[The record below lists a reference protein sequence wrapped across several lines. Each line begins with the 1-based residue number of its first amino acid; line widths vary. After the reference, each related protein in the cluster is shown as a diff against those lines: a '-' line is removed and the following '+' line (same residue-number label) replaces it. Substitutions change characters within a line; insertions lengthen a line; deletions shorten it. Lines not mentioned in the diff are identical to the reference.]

1 MSTIQLRD
9 FLNYRFLSGLKAS
22 PCGEKA
28 AFVVTQCDEENN
40 TYRHDIWLWADGV
53 CKPLTATGKCDAF
66 LWENEEHLLLPVVS
80 KGNTCWKRLS
90 IADGTEEDAFT
101 LPFFVKTMQRLDDSH
116 WFFTARDK
124 QLPNKGCSVVEGL
137 PVRFNGLGYTS
148 SAVNSLYLYDCVSG
162 QIKKLSPE
170 GFHVTHA
177 APYGTCIAYS
187 GAAKEKLGVKFD
199 DVHLYDPATGADRT
213 VYEKKDLTI
222 LDLREV
228 DGQIMVVVRDRI
240 NFSFDQNPSFCILD
254 IEKKE
259 YNTIASPDFNPEN
272 AVLSDCTW
280 GMFPAFGGD
289 GKYLYCLATK
299 VNDVH
304 LVRIDTA
311 GTIETVCAHPGAVCC
326 FDVAAN
332 GTIYGIGQYGMKPA
346 ELYTL
351 GDSPRQLSDFNG
363 PVLAGKTISQPI
375 HMTVPYQEYTIDG
388 WVMPPANYDP
398 GKTYPAVLEIHGGP
412 KNVYSTV
419 FYHELQLLSA
429 QGYFVIFCNPV
440 GSDGKGTDFF
450 EAIRERYGTADYESL
465 MAFTDAAL
473 DAWPQI
479 DRARVAVTGGSYG
492 GFMTNWIIG
501 HTDRFVCAASQR
513 SISNF
518 ISFWGNA
525 DVGFN
530 SVTDKNGGD
539 IYHALDLLW
548 EQSPL
553 KYAER
558 AVTPTLFLHSDEDYR
573 CPLEQGVQMYTAVS
587 LTGTD
592 TRLVVFKG
600 ENHGLSR
607 GGKPANRIRRLEEML
622 RWFDLY
628 AGHSAAK

>member
-9 FLNYRFLSGLKAS
+9 FLNYRFLSGLSAS
-22 PCGEKA
+22 PDGSKA
-28 AFVVTQCDEENN
+28 ALVVTQCDEENN
-40 TYRHDIWLWADGV
+40 SYRHDIWLWANQS
-53 CKPLTATGKCDAF
+53 CKALTDTGKCDAF
-66 LWENEEHLLLPVVS
+66 LWEDDDHLLLPAIE
-80 KGNTCWKRLS
+80 KGNTCWKRLN
-90 IADGTEEDAFT
+90 ITDGTTEDAFT
-101 LPFFVKTMQRLDDSH
+101 LPFFAKSMQRLDSKR

-124 QLPNKGCSVVEGL
+124 KVPDKGCSVVEGL

-148 SAVNSLYLYDCVSG
+148 GAVNSLYLYDSASG
-162 QIKKLSPE
+162 ELKKLSPE

-177 APYGTCIAYS
+177 AKYGTGIAYS

-199 DVHLYDPATGADRT
+199 DIRLADPDAGTDRA
-213 VYEKKDLTI
+213 VYEKKDLVI

-228 DGQIMVVVRDRI
+228 DSQLMVVVRDRI
-240 NFSFDQNPSFCILD
+240 NFSFDQNPAFCILD
-254 IEKKE
+254 MEKGE
-259 YNTIASPDFNPEN
+259 YITVATPDFNPEN
-272 AVLSDCTW
+272 AALSDCTW

-289 GKYLYCLATK
+289 GTHLYCLATK

-304 LVRIDTA
+304 LVRMDA
-311 GTIETVCAHPGAVCC
+311 KGNMETICAEPGAICG
-326 FDVAAN
+326 FDVTAN
-332 GTIYGIGQYGMKPA
+332 GTVYGIGQYGMKPA

-351 GDSPRQLSDFNG
+351 GETPQQLSDFNG
-363 PVLAGKTISQPI
+363 PVLADKVIAQPI
-375 HMTVPYQEYTIDG
+375 HMCVPYQNYSIDG

-398 GKTYPAVLEIHGGP
+398 AKTYPAVLEIHGGP
-412 KNVYSTV
+412 KNVYSPV
-419 FYHELQLLSA
+419 FYHELQVLAA

-450 EAIRERYGTADYESL
+450 EAIRECYGTLDYESL
-465 MAFTDAAL
+465 MTFYEAAL
-473 DAWPQI
+473 QAWPQI
-479 DRARVAVTGGSYG
+479 DPGRVAVTGGSYG
-492 GFMTNWIIG
+492 GFLTNWIIG
-501 HTDRFVCAASQR
+501 HTDRFACAASQR

-548 EQSPL
+548 QQSPL
-553 KYAER
+553 KYAEN
-558 AVTPTLFLHSDEDYR
+558 VTTPTLFLHSDEDYR

-600 ENHGLSR
+600 ENHSLSR
-607 GGKPANRIRRLEEML
+607 AGKPANRIRRLEEMV
-622 RWFDLY
+622 RWFDMY
-628 AGHSAAK
+628 TGTDV